1 MHPQGRAARCYSAA
15 HGAEPEPA
23 LPAPSAMA
31 MTDAPHTRRVFRI
44 LVLLLCWALLLPEH
58 LYLPWSGLPVDP
70 NWQLV
75 LHHAL
80 SQGWIFGRDIVF
92 THGPLGFLEER
103 APVGGARGA
112 YLVSDLVIH
121 GLLLA
126 LLVSALRRLRG
137 PGPQLL
143 LVLACFAFGAYR
155 SPPSL
160 ALLVLGLSV
169 FAVFLYL
176 ESGHIRHLAWA
187 GALAVAAFH
196 LKANTGI
203 VVGVLFASVLAVEI
217 AFSERRRALAALTG
231 AWVLL
236 FGASLVILP
245 IAPLGYLRAF
255 VHYVAAYPDAM
266 GLATPGSER
275 FAALAIVEL
284 AAAAAL
290 VLIHRR
296 VLLADRR
303 QALITV
309 LVGCGL
315 FVLFRQG
322 FVRAD
327 QVPRHIP
334 TFFQFS
340 LLFVGLWFLF
350 AREPLRRGVAYL
362 FVTAL
367 AFSIVSQP
375 GRFTPRHLADKVQ
388 GIARYA
394 RQALADGIPAEL
406 GPPPQRDLPASFRA
420 RIGDAPMDIM
430 SYESAQP
437 IREGL
442 DYHPRPV
449 FQSYAAIDPY
459 LDQLNVDALAAPGA
473 AEFIVFNGTA
483 IDKRY
488 AFFDETRTKLALLR
502 DFRVAEARREVI
514 LLERSPHPREIVR
527 TPLRTGRAR
536 LGDALSIPRSDG
548 LVSLVADIDYSIE
561 GRLVSF
567 LFRPPALALTFVLE
581 NGRRLTYRLP
591 RAAVRDG
598 ILVSPYVATQ
608 PDAGLFFAGRFDE
621 LSAVRSVTI
630 RSPFPNGFAE
640 WFPYRLTR
648 LALEDPIPDPPARPE
663 PPADRPG
670 PGARRSE
677 RSSSAGASAPAPSRA
692 ARAAS
697 AAAEG

>member
-1 MHPQGRAARCYSAA
+1 
-15 HGAEPEPA
+15 
-23 LPAPSAMA
+23 
-31 MTDAPHTRRVFRI
+31 MTDAPHTHRVFRI

-70 NWQLV
+70 HWQLV

-80 SQGWIFGRDIVF
+80 SEGWIFGRDIVF

-103 APVGGARGA
+103 APVAGSRSA
-112 YLVSDLVIH
+112 YLLSDLVIH

-126 LLVSALRRLRG
+126 FLVSALRRLRG
-137 PGPQLL
+137 PGALFL
-143 LVLACFAFGAYR
+143 LVLSCFTFGAYR

-160 ALLVLGLSV
+160 ALLVLGLSL

-203 VVGVLFASVLAVEI
+203 VVGVLFVCVLALEI
-217 AFSERRRALAALTG
+217 ALSERRRALWAMAG
-231 AWVLL
+231 AWILL
-236 FGASLVILP
+236 LGASLAVLP
-245 IAPLGYLRAF
+245 IAPLDYLRAI

-266 GLATPGSER
+266 GLATPGSQR
-275 FAALAIVEL
+275 FAAMAVVEL
-284 AAAAAL
+284 ALAAAL
-290 VLIHRR
+290 VFLYRR

-303 QALITV
+303 QALIAV

-315 FVLFRQG
+315 FVIFRQG

-367 AFSIVSQP
+367 AFSIVSQA
-375 GRFTPRHLADKVQ
+375 GRFTPGRVADKAE
-388 GIARYA
+388 GIARYV
-394 RQALADGIPAEL
+394 REALADGIPTEL
-406 GPPPQRDLPASFRA
+406 GPPPLPELPASFRA
-420 RIGDAPMDIM
+420 RIGDAPMDVM
-430 SYESAQP
+430 AYEAAQP

-442 DYHPRPV
+442 NYRPRPV

-459 LDQLNVDALAAPGA
+459 LDQLNVDALARPGA
-473 AEFIVFNGTA
+473 ADYIVFAGTA
-483 IDKRY
+483 IDQRY

-502 DFRVAEARREVI
+502 HFRVAEARRDSI
-514 LLERSPHPREIVR
+514 LLERSTHPREIVR
-527 TPLRTGRAR
+527 SELRAGRAR
-536 LGDALSIPRSDG
+536 LGDPLSIPHSDG
-548 LVSLVADIDYSIE
+548 LVSLEADIDYSLA

-567 LFRPPALALTFVLE
+567 LFRPPALTLTFVLE
-581 NGRRLTYRLP
+581 SGRRLTYRLP

-598 ILVSPYVATQ
+598 ILVAPYVATQ
-608 PDAGLFFAGRFDE
+608 PHAGLFFEGRFEE
-621 LSAVRSVTI
+621 LDGVRTVTI
-630 RSPFPNGFAE
+630 RSPFAKGFE
-640 WFPYRLTR
+640 GWFPYRLTR
-648 LALEDPIPDPPARPE
+648 LVLEPPVADPIPDR
-663 PPADRPG
+663 DRDRGANPLG
-670 PGARRSE
+670 PGAPRSE
-677 RSSSAGASAPAPSRA
+677 RSTSGDASAPAPAPDPRTT
-692 ARAAS
+692 S
-697 AAAEG
+697 AGAEG